1 MTRAIFPPNIAL
13 MLIVTGALIAEPGKF
28 DQAFAAAQAH
38 TRASR
43 AEPGCISHDVF
54 PDPDNPDRLFFYER
68 WESMDALKVH
78 FGVTEARG
86 FSASLGGV
94 ARADPANRL
103 SIYEAN
109 EVRS

>member
-1 MTRAIFPPNIAL
+1 

-28 DQAFAAAQAH
+28 TEALAAAQAH

-54 PDPDNPDRLFFYER
+54 PDPENPDRLFFYER
-68 WESMDALKVH
+68 WESLDALKVH

-86 FSASLGGV
+86 FSASLAGIAKG
-94 ARADPANRL
+94 DPAHRL
-103 SIYEAN
+103 SIYEAT
-109 EVRS
+109 EVRP